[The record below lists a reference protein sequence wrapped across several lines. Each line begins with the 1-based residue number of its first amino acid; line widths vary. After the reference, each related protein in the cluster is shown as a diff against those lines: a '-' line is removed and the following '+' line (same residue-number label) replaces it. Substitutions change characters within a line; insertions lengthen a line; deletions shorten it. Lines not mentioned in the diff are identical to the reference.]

1 MNQLKQIIKN
11 ERRSVKIPKSVQD
24 LIPIERVF
32 QDGIFKIG
40 EYYSKT
46 IQFTDVNYA
55 VASEEEKEFIFMQYS
70 KILNA
75 IDKNAIAKVTINNR
89 KLDKESMSERILISQ
104 KDDGLNDLRDEYN
117 DMLINNLRQQNKD
130 ITQERYFTV
139 AIKRKSI
146 DEARVFFRR
155 FETEFSKNMGVLM
168 SNTNTLSLT
177 ERLKIIH
184 NFYMVHEDSFDFDLS
199 QTIRKGYNFKD
210 KLCPQSAEIKK
221 DHIVLGNKYVRTLY
235 MREYANY
242 IDDEMISKFTELPIN
257 LMFSIDVYPIPTNEA
272 IKMIDLLMLGVET
285 DKAKFMQK
293 QARNN
298 NHTAEVPY
306 EMQQRTEILQ
316 EMMHDMTQRD
326 QSMLLVT
333 ITLVLMEDSL
343 EELDRHTEMFKA
355 LAEGESCKIESLSYQ
370 QIEGLFTA
378 LPFGCHKLPYIWR
391 TLTTESTAI
400 FMPFVTQEIN
410 DDGGIYYGK
419 NVVSKNMIIA
429 DRRKLKNGN
438 GFILG
443 SSGSGKSFKVKEE
456 IAALRLRDNVDII
469 IIDPEREYETLAKKL
484 GGEVIRFSA
493 GSKNYINAMDISKD
507 YGESQNPVIF
517 KSNFILSLFEQRVG
531 SGNLDAIE
539 KSIIDRCVNKVYK
552 DFIANGYTG
561 TPPTLNDLRIELTKQ
576 SEEEA
581 KYLAVAIENITIGSY
596 NTFSQ
601 QTNVDVDSSL
611 LVYDILELEN
621 EIRTIGMLTILDN
634 ILNRITQN
642 RRQGKETFIY
652 VDEIY
657 LLFQNEYSADFL
669 YKLWKRVRK
678 YGAFCTGITQ
688 NVGDLLQSHTAET
701 MLANSE
707 FLVLL
712 NQAGTDREKLANLID
727 FSDTQKSHITDAPT
741 ASGLV
746 KINKALVPMEDNFPE
761 NTELYRCM
769 TTKLDEIA
777 TYNREQS
784 NGHKKESV
792 C

>member
-1 MNQLKQIIKN
+1 MNRLKQIIKN
-11 ERRSVKIPKSVQD
+11 ERRSVKIPNNVQD

-32 QDGIFKIG
+32 MDGIFKIG

-70 KILNA
+70 KILNS
-75 IDKNAIAKVTINNR
+75 IDKNAIAQVTINNR
-89 KLDKESMSERILISQ
+89 KLDKDSMSERILISP
-104 KDDGLNDLRDEYN
+104 KDDGLNNLRDEYN
-117 DMLINNLRQQNKD
+117 AMLLDNLRQQNKD

-168 SNTNTLSLT
+168 SNTKTLSLN

-184 NFYMVHEDSFDFDLS
+184 NFYMMNENSFDFDLKE
-199 QTIRKGYNFKD
+199 TIRKGYSFKD
-210 KLCPQSAEIKK
+210 KLCPQSAEVKK
-221 DHIVLGNKYVRTLY
+221 DHIILGDKYVRTLY
-235 MREYANY
+235 LREYANY

-257 LMFSIDVYPIPTNEA
+257 SMLSIDIYPIPTNEA
-272 IKMIDLLMLGVET
+272 IKMVDLLLLGVET
-285 DKAKFMQK
+285 AKAKFMQK

-298 NHTAEVPY
+298 NHTAEIPY
-306 EMQQRTEILQ
+306 ELQQQTEILQ
-316 EMMHDMTQRD
+316 ELLHDLTQRD
-326 QSMLLVT
+326 QSMMLAT

-343 EELDRHTEMFKA
+343 EELDRHTETFKA
-355 LAEGESCKIESLSYQ
+355 LAEGESCKMESLSYQ
-370 QIEGLFTA
+370 QIEGLFTVM
-378 LPFGCHKLPYIWR
+378 PYGCHKLPYIWR

-456 IAALRLRDNVDII
+456 ITALRLRDDVDII
-469 IIDPEREYETLAKKL
+469 IIDPEREYEPLAKKL

-493 GSKNYINAMDISKD
+493 GSDNYINAMDISKEYD
-507 YGESQNPVIF
+507 EGRNPVLF

-531 SGNLDAIE
+531 SGNLKAFE
-539 KSIIDRCVNKVYK
+539 RSIIDRCVRNVYK
-552 DFIANGYTG
+552 DYIKDGYKG

-576 SEEEA
+576 KEEKA

-601 QTNVDVDSSL
+601 QTNVNVNSSL

-642 RRQGKETFIY
+642 RRDGKETFIY
-652 VDEIY
+652 IDEIY
-657 LLFQNEYSADFL
+657 
-669 YKLWKRVRK
+669 VR
-678 YGAFCTGITQ
+678 
-688 NVGDLLQSHTAET
+688 
-701 MLANSE
+701 
-707 FLVLL
+707 
-712 NQAGTDREKLANLID
+712 
-727 FSDTQKSHITDAPT
+727 P
-741 ASGLV
+741 
-746 KINKALVPMEDNFPE
+746 
-761 NTELYRCM
+761 
-769 TTKLDEIA
+769 
-777 TYNREQS
+777 
-784 NGHKKESV
+784 
-792 C
+792 